1 MGFQPVAPCLLC
13 PTTSNH
19 MSEYPIPDD
28 RFKALPRSLQAKSK
42 HMRLGNDVPALI
54 VHPDLDKRFLNP
66 CPWVL
71 WIHGRTVYKELDPG
85 RYNRWVRAGIG
96 TVAID
101 LPGHGERFVEGAHS
115 PSQTVHNI
123 TQCLSEIPAI
133 LQSII
138 DLNIFDMTKAAI
150 GGMSAGGMIA
160 SRCLCNPHIFLGAS
174 IECTTGDL
182 LGLYFPPPKSN
193 PSKDALWRTH
203 HDQAEV
209 EAIDTPT
216 HLAGFKPIPLLAMHN
231 KGDELIPH
239 SIQSNFIQKL
249 RSNYIIKNANP
260 NLIDLVTYENT
271 GSIQEHAGF
280 GKFASEAKDLQL
292 EFLKN
297 LFNI

>member
-1 MGFQPVAPCLLC
+1 MTGNQ
-13 PTTSNH
+13 S
-19 MSEYPIPDD
+19 SDYPIPDD
-28 RFKALPRSLQAKSK
+28 RFKQLPRSLQAKSK

-54 VHPDLDKRFLNP
+54 VHPDLDQKFLNP

-71 WIHGRTVYKELDPG
+71 WIHGRSVYKELDPG

-96 TVAID
+96 TIAID

-123 TQCLSEIPAI
+123 TQCLIEIPAL
-133 LQSII
+133 LQSIS

-150 GGMSAGGMIA
+150 GGMSAGGMITA
-160 SRCLCNPHIFLGAS
+160 RHLCTPHTFLGAS

-182 LGLYFPPPKSN
+182 LGLYFPPHNSN
-193 PSKDALWRTH
+193 PSNDALWRIH
-203 HDQAEV
+203 HDRAEV

-216 HLAGFKPIPLLAMHN
+216 HLNSFKPIPLLALHN

-239 SIQSNFIQKL
+239 SVQSNFIQTLKEH
-249 RSNYIIKNANP
+249 YIKQSADPDSIKF
-260 NLIDLVTYENT
+260 ITYENT

-280 GKFASEAKDLQL
+280 GKYASEAKDLQL
-292 EFLKN
+292 DFFKQ
-297 LFNI
+297 LFNL